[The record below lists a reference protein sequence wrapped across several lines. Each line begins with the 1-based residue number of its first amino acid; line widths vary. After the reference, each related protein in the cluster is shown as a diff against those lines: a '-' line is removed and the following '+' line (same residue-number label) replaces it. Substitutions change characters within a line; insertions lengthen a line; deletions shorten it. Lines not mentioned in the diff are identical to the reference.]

1 MDLLAL
7 SPQNQLEFVILDVNM
22 LWKLWRFFDISF
34 SNYRDRYDADM
45 YDVHWFVVNLKE
57 RLAICWCWE
66 KNFTSWISTFIL
78 SGDLEDR
85 AFVEKIFYQRI
96 WWHMTYDMQLHGR
109 ISGIQIL
116 AFITGSNC
124 FAHLY
129 VCYMYV
135 CIEIM
140 ASFLFSS
147 IVNRSTLSF
156 YY

>member
-1 MDLLAL
+1 MACHLLML
-7 SPQNQLEFVILDVNM
+7 S
-22 LWKLWRFFDISF
+22 
-34 SNYRDRYDADM
+34 
-45 YDVHWFVVNLKE
+45 
-57 RLAICWCWE
+57 

-109 ISGIQIL
+109 ISGIQIF

-129 VCYMYV
+129 VCVICMYV
-135 CIEIM
+135 LKLWHPFY
-140 ASFLFSS
+140 SHQLLTDLLSVS
-147 IVNRSTLSF
+147 IIRCCSISKWCSPLEATWCSWSDNFKRIIWDIGAYITIPCEF
-156 YY
+156 